1 MLFSF
6 SLSFYAYI
14 YLVEGKIDRGRTIRH
29 NYKQR
34 YHDIAK
40 KKVCCIFMCWTH
52 LNVTYYIINTT
63 FDYVRSGYD
72 LNYDNVK
79 DFLFGPFFT
88 LSIRL
93 AGHNFTVQY
102 IFSYGSALVSIDC
115 NKNKIQQNLKQKHS
129 IT

>member
-1 MLFSF
+1 
-6 SLSFYAYI
+6 
-14 YLVEGKIDRGRTIRH
+14 
-29 NYKQR
+29 
-34 YHDIAK
+34 
-40 KKVCCIFMCWTH
+40 MCWTH

-93 AGHNFTVQY
+93 AGHNFNVQY
-102 IFSYGSALVSIDC
+102 IFVSSLELWIGLGV
-115 NKNKIQQNLKQKHS
+115 NRLQ
-129 IT
+129 